1 MLSTKETVIT
11 RALTLSEADRL
22 DIIER
27 LAESLS
33 SVADVSAA
41 WDAEID
47 RRLDNVA
54 NGRAKFQPWEEARR
68 LIAGKQ
74 DAHCT

>member
-1 MLSTKETVIT
+1 MVSTKDTVIT
-11 RALTLSEADRL
+11 QALTLSESDRL

-27 LAESLS
+27 LSESLS
-33 SVADVSAA
+33 GAADVSAA

-54 NGRAKFQPWEEARR
+54 NGHARFQPWEEARR
-68 LIAGKQ
+68 LISGEL
-74 DAHCT
+74 DAAKD